1 MGKGPLRVRTHP
13 FMMCQQAGALF
24 YAGMEVSGLHNVP
37 DVRESDFQYPYDEKT
52 LIWSGRL
59 AGYSLLRQRGHK
71 MDAIEIRKYMAELVG
86 TFVLVLAGV
95 GTAVLTGDLVAT
107 AFAFGLSVVVMSVT
121 VGQIS
126 GCHLNPAVSLG
137 MALDKRITWTEFVFY
152 FIFQVIGAIIGA
164 FVVALFAM
172 GMNDCALD
180 ELTSVGSNHL
190 VHDDVAY
197 SILIEVVLTF
207 VFVLVALAAT
217 AKNGMDKYAGLF
229 IGLTLTMVHFIGIN
243 LTGTSV
249 NPARSIGPAIVDAI
263 ADVGNAGDVWVFIIA
278 PLIGAAIA
286 WAVWKYVL
294 CDPKQEA

>member
-1 MGKGPLRVRTHP
+1 
-13 FMMCQQAGALF
+13 
-24 YAGMEVSGLHNVP
+24 
-37 DVRESDFQYPYDEKT
+37 
-52 LIWSGRL
+52 
-59 AGYSLLRQRGHK
+59 

-95 GTAVLTGDLVAT
+95 GTAVMTGRLIAT

-164 FVVALFAM
+164 LVVALFAA
-172 GMNDCALD
+172 GMNDCGID
-180 ELTSVGSNHL
+180 ELTNVGANSLDNIHGSA
-190 VHDDVAY
+190 AY
-197 SILIEVVLTF
+197 GILIEVVLTF
-207 VFVLVALAAT
+207 VFVLVALGAT
-217 AKNGMDKYAGLF
+217 AKNGMDKFAGLY
-229 IGLTLTMVHFIGIN
+229 IGLALTMVHFVGIN

-249 NPARSIGPAIVDAI
+249 NPARSIGPAIFDAI
-263 ADVGNAGDVWVFIIA
+263 ADIGNAGDVWVFIIA

-294 CDPKQEA
+294 CDPKKEA

>member
-1 MGKGPLRVRTHP
+1 
-13 FMMCQQAGALF
+13 
-24 YAGMEVSGLHNVP
+24 
-37 DVRESDFQYPYDEKT
+37 
-52 LIWSGRL
+52 
-59 AGYSLLRQRGHK
+59 
-71 MDAIEIRKYMAELVG
+71 MAELIG

-95 GTAVLTGDLVAT
+95 GTAVLTGNIVAT

-121 VGQIS
+121 VGRIS

-172 GMNDCALD
+172 GYNDCAID
-180 ELTSVGSNHL
+180 ELTNAGANSLTN
-190 VHDDVAY
+190 VHDSAGY
-197 SILIEVVLTF
+197 AILIEVVLTF
-207 VFVLVALAAT
+207 VFVLVALAST
-217 AKNGMDKYAGLF
+217 AKNGMDKFAGLY
-229 IGLTLTMVHFIGIN
+229 IGLTLTMVHFIGIP

-263 ADVGNAGDVWVFIIA
+263 ADIGNAGDVWVFIIA
-278 PLIGAAIA
+278 PLIGAVIA

-294 CDPKQEA
+294 CDPEKEA